1 MDAALLFVRL
11 VVGLSLAAHG
21 AQKLFGWF
29 GGYGLAGT
37 GGFFENIGF
46 RPGRVF
52 AFFAGLAET
61 GGGLLTALGFAGAL
75 GPATLVMVMLV
86 AIFTVHISKGFFITN
101 GGWELNSAYIA
112 GAVAIAYVGNGAYS
126 VDNLVGFTLLSAPQ
140 WASILMGAAIVL
152 AALNLLVRR
161 PAPQQSSN

>member
-21 AQKLFGWF
+21 AQKFGLF
-29 GGYGLAGT
+29 GGYGLTAT
-37 GGFFENIGF
+37 GGFFENLGF

-52 AFFAGLAET
+52 ALFAGLGEI
-61 GGGLLTALGFAGAL
+61 GGGLLTALGLFGAL
-75 GPATLVMVMLV
+75 GPALIVMVMLV
-86 AIFTVHISKGFFITN
+86 AIFTVHISKGFFVTN

-112 GAVAIAYVGNGAYS
+112 GAVAIAYVGSGAYS
-126 VDNLVGFTLLSAPQ
+126 LDGVLGLTFLSSPQ
-140 WASILMGAAIVL
+140 WASIFMGAAVVL

>member
-11 VVGLSLAAHG
+11 VVGLAMAAHG

-37 GGFFENIGF
+37 GGFFEGLGF

-52 AFFAGLAET
+52 AFFAGLGET
-61 GGGLLTALGFAGAL
+61 GGGLLIALGLGGAL
-75 GPATLVMVMLV
+75 GPALIVMVMLV

-101 GGWELNSAYIA
+101 GGWELNAVYIA
-112 GAVAIAYVGNGAYS
+112 ASVGLAYVGYGAYS
-126 VDNLVGFTLLSAPQ
+126 LDNAFALTWLSSAQSATVLMIAALVLTG
-140 WASILMGAAIVL
+140 
-152 AALNLLVRR
+152 LNLLVRR
-161 PAPQQSSN
+161 PASAQSN

>member
-37 GGFFENIGF
+37 GGFFEKLGF

-52 AFFAGLAET
+52 AFFAAAGEV
-61 GGGLLTALGFAGAL
+61 GGGLLMVLGLGGAL

-112 GAVAIAYVGNGAYS
+112 GAVAIAYAGNGAYS
-126 VDNLVGFTLLSAPQ
+126 LDNLLGFTLLNSPQ
-140 WASILMGAAIVL
+140 SASILMGAAVVL
-152 AALNLLVRR
+152 TVLNLLVRR
-161 PAPQQSSN
+161 PAAEQSSN

>member
-29 GGYGLAGT
+29 GGYGLSGT
-37 GGFFENIGF
+37 GGFFEKLGF
-46 RPGRVF
+46 RPGRLF
-52 AFFAGLAET
+52 AFFAAAGEV
-61 GGGLLTALGFAGAL
+61 GGGLLTALGLGGAL

-112 GAVAIAYVGNGAYS
+112 GAVAIAYAGNGAYS
-126 VDNLVGFTLLSAPQ
+126 LDNLLGFTLLSSPQ
-140 WASILMGAAIVL
+140 SASILMGVAVVL
-152 AALNLLVRR
+152 TVLNLLVRR
-161 PAPQQSSN
+161 PAPQESPN